1 MLLNS
6 CDTPKAGSP
15 KAHILEGHYSSI
27 AEFIGS
33 GNSQTGKPFA
43 GLTCSISP
51 AIEPLQ
57 FRQQST
63 AVAFMKSGCIGGNFC
78 PARTSNALAAV
89 NFLAL

>member
-6 CDTPKAGSP
+6 CDTPKTGSP

-51 AIEPLQ
+51 AGAPLNKHTSFYRCGIYESLLHWWQ
-57 FRQQST
+57 FL
-63 AVAFMKSGCIGGNFC
+63 SGEHE
-78 PARTSNALAAV
+78 
-89 NFLAL
+89 